1 MATDP
6 EHTGHGGEEPEFEA
20 PPFVS
25 GLIFGRSFPEG
36 EVPEDTGEPG
46 QEWSPSRMLD
56 LVEDS
61 PAGPTSMTILEGL
74 SPRILDGFDR
84 VRLMELWDRQTAH
97 CQAKRLAAMKAVV
110 DDAPDRTFVSHEIAA
125 ALHITRPAADHLV
138 NVCRRLSRTL
148 PVTAR
153 ALADGRISEAQ
164 AIVISDE
171 TGPLTSELAGQ
182 VEDRLIP
189 NAEFQTVGQFRAAV
203 RKLVAALD
211 PEGFAARH
219 TQQKTQTD
227 VTVTDFGDGVSGL
240 LATMT
245 TPDAAIVKTAVDAWA
260 DAHRTL
266 MPETTAAERRCAAL
280 VDWAKRYLAG
290 PGVPTRHGH
299 RVNIDVIIDLPTL
312 LGLTEHPGEI
322 PGYGIIPAGLA
333 RQLAADG
340 TWRRLVTDPQTG
352 HLIDC
357 GRTRYRPTQQLTDY
371 LLARERV
378 SAFPGST
385 VPANRCDIDHATA
398 YPDGGTDRD
407 NLGPFDRRAH
417 RVKTKG
423 DWKARRTPNG
433 TTHWTSPTGHTYR
446 NRPHDYRLG
455 P

>member
-6 EHTGHGGEEPEFEA
+6 EYDGEAGIDMPA
-20 PPFVS
+20 FVS
-25 GLIFGRSFPEG
+25 GLFAGGSFPEG
-36 EVPEDTGEPG
+36 AVPEDTGDPAL
-46 QEWSPSRMLD
+46 EWSPSRMLD
-56 LVEDS
+56 VVEES
-61 PAGPTSMTILEGL
+61 PAGATSTTILEGL
-74 SPRILDGFDR
+74 APRILNSFDR

-110 DDAPDRTFVSHEIAA
+110 DDAADRTFVSHEIAA
-125 ALHITRPAADHLV
+125 ALHITRPVADHLV

-153 ALADGRISEAQ
+153 ALAEGRISEAQ

-171 TGPLTSELAGQ
+171 TGPLTAELAGQ

-189 NAEFQTVGQFRAAV
+189 NAQFQTVGQFRAAV

-219 TQQKTQTD
+219 AQQKTQSD
-227 VTVTDFGDGVSGL
+227 VTVQDYGDGVSGL
-240 LATMT
+240 VATMT

-260 DAHRTL
+260 DQHRTL
-266 MPETTAAERRCAAL
+266 MPESPVAERRCAAL
-280 VDWAKRYLAG
+280 VDWARTYLAG

-312 LGLTEHPGEI
+312 LGLAEHPGEI

-333 RQLAADG
+333 RELAADG
-340 TWRRLVTDPQTG
+340 TWRPLVTDPQTG

-385 VPANRCDIDHATA
+385 IPAARCDIDHAQP
-398 YPDGGTDRD
+398 YPHGGTDRD

-417 RVKTKG
+417 RAKTHG
-423 DWKARRTPNG
+423 DWTAHRTPDG
-433 TTHWTSPTGHTYR
+433 TTHWTSPTGHTYQ

>member
-6 EHTGHGGEEPEFEA
+6 DRDDEEPEFLV
-20 PPFVS
+20 PVFVS
-25 GLIFGRSFPEG
+25 GLIVGGSFADG
-36 EVPEDTGEPG
+36 EVPEDTGDPDL
-46 QEWSPSRMLD
+46 EWSQSRLLD
-56 LVEDS
+56 LVEET

-74 SPRILDGFDR
+74 VPRLLNSFDR
-84 VRLMELWDRQTAH
+84 VRLMREWDRQTAH

-110 DDAPDRTFVSHEIAA
+110 DDASDRTFVSHEVAA
-125 ALHITRPAADHLV
+125 ALHVTRPVADHLV
-138 NVCRRLSRTL
+138 NVCRRLARTL

-153 ALADGRISEAQ
+153 ALADGRVTEAQ
-164 AIVISDE
+164 VIVISDE
-171 TGPLTSELAGQ
+171 TGPLTAELACQ

-189 NAEFQTVGQFRAAV
+189 DAQFQTVGQFRAAV

-219 TQQKTQTD
+219 TRQKTQTD
-227 VTVTDFGDGVSGL
+227 VTVTDYGDGVSGL
-240 LATMT
+240 VATMT

-260 DAHRTL
+260 DHHRTL
-266 MPETTAAERRCAAL
+266 MPETTVAERRCAAL
-280 VDWAKRYLAG
+280 VDWARRYLAG
-290 PGVPTRHGH
+290 PGVPKRHGH
-299 RVNIDVIIDLPTL
+299 RVNVDVIVDLPTL
-312 LGLTEHPGEI
+312 LGLADHPGEI

-333 RQLAADG
+333 RELAADG

-357 GRTRYRPTQQLTDY
+357 GRRRYRPSQALTDY

-378 SAFPGST
+378 SSFPGST
-385 VPANRCDIDHATA
+385 VPAARCDIDHTQP
-398 YPDGGTDRD
+398 YPLGGTDRD

-423 DWKARRTPNG
+423 DWTATRSSNG
-433 TTHWTSPTGHTYR
+433 ITRWRSPTGHTYQ